1 MSYTYDLSPAA
12 SFEDRYSQFVS
23 FGIPKADVDTLRATI
38 KDMWAD
44 APGGWSYEWSAF
56 ARKYLETRNP
66 LLASFAYG
74 FAIFPCL
81 ANDARRKAQ
90 QNQLECYLKA
100 APSFPVK
107 FERRILAIPY
117 QGGTVS
123 TPVHLF
129 SVTGQYAS
137 APVPIYTGG
146 VDTYKM
152 GLHAVYVTLAQRLG
166 ITILGFDIAGT
177 GESTIPLSVKGDEL
191 VLGIVNE
198 ARKLGNGKVAHLGFS
213 FGGNFSAMT
222 GLSGAVDAAIVLG
235 GPVDKAWGKENA
247 QNLPFGMPGIIGND
261 MGFDK
266 APSDAEFL
274 ASVQQFSRRPLLDQ
288 IKNGPMLV
296 INGASDYFVPQAD
309 TLVFEGRRN
318 TEVHL
323 IPGIGH
329 CAVLGGVSKLPE
341 VIDLV
346 SQWLPKQVGLASGT
360 AGPALA

>member
-1 MSYTYDLSPAA
+1 MSYTYDLRPEA
-12 SFEDRYSQFVS
+12 SFEDRYSQFIA
-23 FGIPKADVDTLRATI
+23 FGIPKADVETLRATI

-56 ARKYLETRNP
+56 ARKYLEAGNS

-107 FERRILAIPY
+107 FERRMLAIPY

-129 SVTGQYAS
+129 SVTGEYAS
-137 APVPIYTGG
+137 APVLIYTGG

-152 GLHAVYVTLAQRLG
+152 GLHAIYVTLAQRLG
-166 ITILGFDIAGT
+166 FTILGFDISGT

-222 GLSGAVDAAIVLG
+222 GLSGAVDDEHRSVFCLVEQRTPRELLHCRHEFRKGRLFVEAHVVADDARHAEGQILRV
-235 GPVDKAWGKENA
+235 
-247 QNLPFGMPGIIGND
+247 FFSPGLFNR
-261 MGFDK
+261 
-266 APSDAEFL
+266 SAEH
-274 ASVQQFSRRPLLDQ
+274 DC
-288 IKNGPMLV
+288 
-296 INGASDYFVPQAD
+296 
-309 TLVFEGRRN
+309 
-318 TEVHL
+318 
-323 IPGIGH
+323 GIDS
-329 CAVLGGVSKLPE
+329 A
-341 VIDLV
+341 
-346 SQWLPKQVGLASGT
+346 
-360 AGPALA
+360 

>member
-1 MSYTYDLSPAA
+1 MFEKEIILKEQLAARCLFQCSP
-12 SFEDRYSQFVS
+12 V
-23 FGIPKADVDTLRATI
+23 
-38 KDMWAD
+38 
-44 APGGWSYEWSAF
+44 
-56 ARKYLETRNP
+56 ARKLPANVGNS

-137 APVPIYTGG
+137 APVLIYTGG

-152 GLHAVYVTLAQRLG
+152 GLHAIYVTLAQRLG
-166 ITILGFDIAGT
+166 ITILGFDISGT

-266 APSDAEFL
+266 EPSFRNSWRQCNSSRGVRCSTKQKTLRCSSSTAQTTISSHRRIRSSSKVAP
-274 ASVQQFSRRPLLDQ
+274 
-288 IKNGPMLV
+288 K
-296 INGASDYFVPQAD
+296 
-309 TLVFEGRRN
+309 
-318 TEVHL
+318 
-323 IPGIGH
+323 
-329 CAVLGGVSKLPE
+329 
-341 VIDLV
+341 
-346 SQWLPKQVGLASGT
+346 PKST
-360 AGPALA
+360 

>member
-1 MSYTYDLSPAA
+1 MISAPKPVSKTVTASSLRAA
-12 SFEDRYSQFVS
+12 SRKQMSIRCAPRSRICGQMR
-23 FGIPKADVDTLRATI
+23 RA
-38 KDMWAD
+38 
-44 APGGWSYEWSAF
+44 GGLTNGPRS
-56 ARKYLETRNP
+56 RKYLEAGNS

-81 ANDARRKAQ
+81 ATDARRKAQ
-90 QNQLECYLKA
+90 HNQLECYLKA

-117 QGGTVS
+117 QGGAVS

-137 APVPIYTGG
+137 APVLIYKRG
-146 VDTYKM
+146 VHTYKM
-152 GLHAVYVTLAQRLG
+152 GLHAIYVTLAQRLG
-166 ITILGFDIAGT
+166 ITILCFDIAGT

-191 VLGIVNE
+191 LLGIVNE
-198 ARKLGNGKVAHLGFS
+198 ARKHGNGKVGHLGFS

-222 GLSGAVDAAIVLG
+222 GLSGAVDAVIVLG

-247 QNLPFGMPGIIGND
+247 QNLPFGMSDHRHD

-266 APSDAEFL
+266 EPSLPEFM
-274 ASVQQFSRRPLLDQ
+274 AAVQQFWRRPLLDQ
-288 IKNGPMLV
+288 TKNAPMLV
-296 INGASDYFVPQAD
+296 INGANDYFVPQSD
-309 TLVFEGRRN
+309 TLVFKGRPK

-323 IPGIGH
+323 LPDIGH

-346 SQWLPKQVGLASGT
+346 AQWLTKQIDLDARPQAT
-360 AGPALA
+360 NR

>member
-1 MSYTYDLSPAA
+1 MSYTYDLRPES
-12 SFEDRYSQFVS
+12 SFEDRYSQFMA

-56 ARKYLETRNP
+56 ARKYLEAGNP

-123 TPVHLF
+123 TPAHLF

-137 APVPIYTGG
+137 APVLIYTGG

-152 GLHAVYVTLAQRLG
+152 GLHGIYVTL
-166 ITILGFDIAGT
+166 
-177 GESTIPLSVKGDEL
+177 S
-191 VLGIVNE
+191 
-198 ARKLGNGKVAHLGFS
+198 
-213 FGGNFSAMT
+213 
-222 GLSGAVDAAIVLG
+222 
-235 GPVDKAWGKENA
+235 
-247 QNLPFGMPGIIGND
+247 
-261 MGFDK
+261 
-266 APSDAEFL
+266 
-274 ASVQQFSRRPLLDQ
+274 
-288 IKNGPMLV
+288 
-296 INGASDYFVPQAD
+296 
-309 TLVFEGRRN
+309 
-318 TEVHL
+318 L
-323 IPGIGH
+323 IHI
-329 CAVLGGVSKLPE
+329 
-341 VIDLV
+341 
-346 SQWLPKQVGLASGT
+346 
-360 AGPALA
+360 

>member
-1 MSYTYDLSPAA
+1 VSYTYDLRPEA
-12 SFEDRYSQFVS
+12 SFEDRYSQFLA

-44 APGGWSYEWSAF
+44 APGGRSYEWSAF
-56 ARKYLETRNP
+56 ARKYLEAGNP
-66 LLASFAYG
+66 LLASFANG

-90 QNQLECYLKA
+90 QNQLDCYLKA

-107 FERRILAIPY
+107 FERTILAMPY
-117 QGGTVS
+117 QVGAVS

-137 APVPIYTGG
+137 APVLIYTGG

-152 GLHAVYVTLAQRLG
+152 GLHSIYVALAQRLG
-166 ITILGFDIAGT
+166 LTILGFDIPGT

-222 GLSGAVDAAIVLG
+222 GLSSAVDAAIVLG
-235 GPVDKAWGKENA
+235 GPVDKAWGEENA
-247 QNLPFGMPGIIGND
+247 QNLPFGMAGIIGND

-266 APSDAEFL
+266 EPSLPEFM
-274 ASVQQFSRRPLLDQ
+274 AAVQQFSRRPLLDQ
-288 IKNGPMLV
+288 TTNAPMLV
-296 INGASDYFVPQAD
+296 INGANAYFVPQAD
-309 TLVFEGRRN
+309 TLVFKGRPK
-318 TEVHL
+318 TDVHL
-323 IPGIGH
+323 LPDIGH

-341 VIDLV
+341 VIDIV
-346 SQWLPKQVGLASGT
+346 TQWLPKQIGLDARPQAT
-360 AGPALA
+360 NR

>member
-1 MSYTYDLSPAA
+1 VSYTYDLSPAA

-23 FGIPKADVDTLRATI
+23 FGIPKADADTLRATI

-44 APGGWSYEWSAF
+44 TPGGRSYEWSAF
-56 ARKYLETRNP
+56 ARKYLEAGNP

-166 ITILGFDIAGT
+166 ITILGFDISGT
-177 GESTIPLSVKGDEL
+177 GESTVPLSVKGDEI

-198 ARKLGNGKVAHLGFS
+198 ARKIGNGKVAHLGFS

-222 GLSGAVDAAIVLG
+222 GLSSAVDAAIVNG

-247 QNLPFGMPGIIGND
+247 QHLPYGMPASSVTTCGSTMSRPFRTSWRQYNSSRGVRCWIERIILQC
-261 MGFDK
+261 
-266 APSDAEFL
+266 S
-274 ASVQQFSRRPLLDQ
+274 SSTVRTTISSRRP
-288 IKNGPMLV
+288 IRSFFKAAATPRC
-296 INGASDYFVPQAD
+296 I
-309 TLVFEGRRN
+309 
-318 TEVHL
+318 
-323 IPGIGH
+323 
-329 CAVLGGVSKLPE
+329 
-341 VIDLV
+341 
-346 SQWLPKQVGLASGT
+346 
-360 AGPALA
+360 

>member
-1 MSYTYDLSPAA
+1 MSYTYDLSPAT
-12 SFEDRYSQFVS
+12 SFEDRYSQFIA
-23 FGIPKADVDTLRATI
+23 FGIPKADVDTLRTTI

-56 ARKYLETRNP
+56 ARKYLEAGNP

-81 ANDARRKAQ
+81 ATDARRKAQ

-100 APSFPVK
+100 AQSFPVK
-107 FERRILAIPY
+107 FERRMLAIPY

-137 APVPIYTGG
+137 APVLIYTGG
-146 VDTYKM
+146 VDTFKM
-152 GLHAVYVTLAQRLG
+152 GLHPVYVTLAQRLG

-177 GESTIPLSVKGDEL
+177 GESTIPLSIKGDEP
-191 VLGIVNE
+191 VLGVVKE
-198 ARKLGNGKVAHLGFS
+198 AHKLGNGKVAHLGFS

-222 GLSGAVDAAIVLG
+222 GLTGAVDAAIVNG

-261 MGFDK
+261 MGFDHEPTT
-266 APSDAEFL
+266 ADFMA
-274 ASVQQFSRRPLLDQ
+274 AVQQFSRRSLLDRMD
-288 IKNGPMLV
+288 NSPMLV
-296 INGASDYFVPQAD
+296 INGANDYFVPQAD
-309 TLVFEGRRN
+309 TLVFKGRRN
-318 TEVHL
+318 TEVYL
-323 IPGIGH
+323 IPDIGH
-329 CAVLGGVSKLPE
+329 CGVLGGAVQDGGS
-341 VIDLV
+341 DR
-346 SQWLPKQVGLASGT
+346 QGNFLAAGADWSG
-360 AGPALA
+360 

>member
-1 MSYTYDLSPAA
+1 MSYTYNLSPAA
-12 SFEDRYSQFVS
+12 CFEDRYSQFIA

-44 APGGWSYEWSAF
+44 APGGWAYEWSAF
-56 ARKYLETRNP
+56 ARKYLEAGNP

-107 FERRILAIPY
+107 FERRMLTIPY

-137 APVPIYTGG
+137 APVLIYTGG

-152 GLHAVYVTLAQRLG
+152 GLHAIYVALAKRLG

-177 GESTIPLSVKGDEL
+177 GESTIPLSVKSDEL

-198 ARKLGNGKVAHLGFS
+198 ARKLGNGTVAHLGFS

-222 GLSGAVDAAIVLG
+222 GLTGAVDAAIVNG

-261 MGFDK
+261 MGFDHEPTP
-266 APSDAEFL
+266 ADFMA
-274 ASVQQFSRRPLLDQ
+274 AVQQFSRRSLLDRAD
-288 IKNGPMLV
+288 NSPMLV
-296 INGASDYFVPQAD
+296 INGANDYFVPQAD
-309 TLVFEGRRN
+309 TLVFKGRRN
-318 TEVHL
+318 TEVYL
-323 IPGIGH
+323 IPDIGH
-329 CAVLGGVSKLPE
+329 CGVLGGPSKMGE
-341 VIDLV
+341 VIDRAV
-346 SQWLPKQVGLASGT
+346 AWLPKQIGSGVR
-360 AGPALA
+360 